1 MNLENIHRL
10 FNGEITIEG
19 MNLYDPK
26 TIINLLTLTD
36 PSLNHKKVLVLQLWK
51 RSQKKK
57 YYKTITNKCMYHSSE
72 KGNRSH
78 FCLLFVAEQFC
89 LLPQVQHTY
98 VKVNSFQELY
108 HFFYS
113 FLLAVNW
120 GCCC

>member
-57 YYKTITNKCMYHSSE
+57 KKILQNNYKQMYVSLIRE
-72 KGNRSH
+72 GEP
-78 FCLLFVAEQFC
+78 F
-89 LLPQVQHTY
+89 P
-98 VKVNSFQELY
+98 
-108 HFFYS
+108 
-113 FLLAVNW
+113 FLSLV
-120 GCCC
+120 CC